1 MFGMVLDKLFVA
13 DLQKV
18 SGTSEKKICAA
29 GVTKLLTDAPIMIT
43 EYGQQW

>member
-1 MFGMVLDKLFVA
+1 MFGMVIEKLFIQ

-29 GVTKLLTDAPIMIT
+29 GVTKLLTEAPSMIS
-43 EYGQQW
+43 EYGQLW